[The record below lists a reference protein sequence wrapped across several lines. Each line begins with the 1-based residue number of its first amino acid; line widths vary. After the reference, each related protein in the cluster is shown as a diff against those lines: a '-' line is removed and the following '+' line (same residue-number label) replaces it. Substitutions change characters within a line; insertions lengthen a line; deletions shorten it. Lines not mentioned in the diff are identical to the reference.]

1 MTKEQLRR
9 EFSRLSKCETIDDCR
24 EMLDI
29 YAEFLF
35 MLVEN
40 HHDEIVNSNAEAEA
54 KISLQMMFSKV
65 MHLKKAIDG
74 ISFESRN
81 GLKLNEIIDPTIVAI
96 LIRSIY
102 EAVGLFNLIYRDTR
116 SIEQREMLYLLWVHS
131 GLKYRQRFVSIIRTE
146 KSKKKQEHEKTQI
159 DDIVEKIESSALFQ
173 SLDKKNQGKIKRKL
187 MDKDYLM
194 KFDNGEVIFLHWHDL
209 SCVMGVKEGL
219 LDHIYSYF
227 SLYSHPSNVS
237 VFQFAEM
244 FERGVE
250 AYPGMVSF
258 NLRCSFILI
267 SVFIADYINL
277 FPNCLSTFESLEL
290 NEQIAINAFNV
301 ISRGQDYSINGSLE
315 SLE

>member
-9 EFSRLSKCETIDDCR
+9 EFSRLSKCSTIDDCKD
-24 EMLDI
+24 MLDI

-35 MLVEN
+35 MGVQN
-40 HHDEIVNSNAEAEA
+40 HHDEAIYSHAEADA
-54 KISLQMMFSKV
+54 KIVFQMMFTKV
-65 MHLKKAIDG
+65 LHLKRAIEG
-74 ISFESRN
+74 ISYESKD
-81 GLKLNEIIDPTIVAI
+81 GLKLNEIIDPTIVAA
-96 LIRSIY
+96 LIRNIY
-102 EAVGLFNLIYRDTR
+102 ETVAMFNLIYRDTQ
-116 SIEQREMLYLLWVHS
+116 SNEQREMLYLLWVHS

-173 SLDKKNQGKIKRKL
+173 SLDNKNQEKIKRKL

-194 KFDNGEVIFLHWHDL
+194 KFENGEVIFLHWHDL
-209 SCVMGVKEGL
+209 SRVMGVKRGL

-244 FERGVE
+244 FERGIE

-277 FPNCLSTFESLEL
+277 FPNCLSSFESLEL
-290 NEQIAINAFNV
+290 KEQIAINAFNV
-301 ISRGQDYSINGSLE
+301 FSRGQDYSINGSLE